1 VLGLLLAG
9 TTVLAMRFRRR
20 LDDARRREL
29 ERLRT
34 DAHTDSLTGAL
45 NHRAFHENLADALS
59 DGSDAEGV
67 VLMML
72 DLDGL
77 KAVNDRYGHQVGDE
91 QLRLLAAT
99 AIGAVSYRDSL
110 YRLGGDEFALVLR
123 SLGTAEAIGL
133 TETIHDSVP
142 RDVSGLTVR
151 FSAGVAQWEAEM
163 TKDELVRRADL
174 ALIEAK
180 RLNQTALVYS
190 SSFEIAVVAEPDVL
204 RHVRVLANA
213 LARAV
218 DTKDAYTNSH
228 CETVA
233 ELCGVIGV
241 ELGFEEEHVFKL
253 RLAGLLHDV
262 GKIGVPDSI
271 LQKPGRL
278 TYEEFETM
286 KAHPVLGAHILSAA
300 ERHDEARWI
309 LAHHERPD
317 GFGYP
322 NGITDIPL
330 EASIIAVADAFEAM
344 ISRRPYREPRAV
356 DEALAELGRCAGSQ
370 FDERCVAALTRVL
383 RGEDSYPG
391 VPTTLESPHPL
402 PLGAAA

>member
-1 VLGLLLAG
+1 MSPA
-9 TTVLAMRFRRR
+9 
-20 LDDARRREL
+20 
-29 ERLRT
+29 
-34 DAHTDSLTGAL
+34 
-45 NHRAFHENLADALS
+45 
-59 DGSDAEGV
+59 
-67 VLMML
+67 
-72 DLDGL
+72 
-77 KAVNDRYGHQVGDE
+77 
-91 QLRLLAAT
+91 
-99 AIGAVSYRDSL
+99 
-110 YRLGGDEFALVLR
+110 
-123 SLGTAEAIGL
+123 
-133 TETIHDSVP
+133 
-142 RDVSGLTVR
+142 LTVR
-151 FSAGVAQWEAEM
+151 FSAGVAQWEPGT

-241 ELGFEEEHVFKL
+241 ELGLEEEHVFKL
-253 RLAGLLHDV
+253 RLAAPRRREDRRARLDPAKARPTDV
-262 GKIGVPDSI
+262 RRVRDDEGAS
-271 LQKPGRL
+271 RARR
-278 TYEEFETM
+278 
-286 KAHPVLGAHILSAA
+286 AHPRRRGAP
-300 ERHDEARWI
+300 REARWI
-309 LAHHERPD
+309 LAHHERLD

-322 NGITDIPL
+322 NGVTDIPL

-383 RGEDSYPG
+383 RGEDSRLG
-391 VPTTLESPHPL
+391 VPTTLLSSHPL